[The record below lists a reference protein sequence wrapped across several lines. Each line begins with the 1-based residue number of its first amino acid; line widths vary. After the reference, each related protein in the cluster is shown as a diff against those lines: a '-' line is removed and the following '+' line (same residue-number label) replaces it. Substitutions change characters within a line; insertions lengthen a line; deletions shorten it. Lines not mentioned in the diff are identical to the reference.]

1 MFISQKMLGA
11 ALDPTAVVV
20 YLHCQRTGGSNL
32 GRWLERNY
40 KPEEVY
46 SVGSTPQ
53 YVQWRDI
60 KDTSV
65 LKSKRLVHGFSCY
78 KRHDVG
84 RPCVFLG
91 VVRHPAVRII
101 SLMRLAKIKKTH
113 FLHDLASETEE
124 VFYRVGRERKLWYFD
139 NLQTKRIANAY
150 DADLAL
156 ENIRESFAL
165 VCTTDE
171 LSAATSLLRDK
182 MGWSTPPLERP
193 PGPPDVQR
201 YASRISAALMEE
213 ICANNQLD
221 LRLYDFVKSTQ
232 EPAAT
237 PTPTL

>member
-1 MFISQKMLGA
+1 MFISQKLITA
-11 ALDPTAVVV
+11 ASDPAAIVV

-65 LKSKRLVHGFSCY
+65 LKNKRLVHGFSCY
-78 KRHDVG
+78 KRHDLG
-84 RPCVFLG
+84 RTCVFLG

-139 NLQTKRIANAY
+139 NLQTKRLANGY
-150 DADLAL
+150 DADVAL

-182 MGWSTPPLERP
+182 MGWSTPPLERL
-193 PGPPDVQR
+193 PGPPDIER
-201 YASRISAALMEE
+201 YASRISPALMEE
-213 ICANNQLD
+213 ICANNQHD
-221 LRLYDFVKSTQ
+221 LRLYEFVKGVRQSADAPASTI
-232 EPAAT
+232 
-237 PTPTL
+237 